1 MAACTVGRVDLV
13 DLVDF
18 SGVECLNA
26 AEGSW
31 ANVLKAGYR
40 EDEGLYLESDC
51 DEQVLLSIPFN
62 QVVKLRSLELRAPGD
77 GTGPRRLKI
86 FTNSPHMGLDEAES
100 AKPVEAFELGPE
112 HRNGSKLLDLYFVKY
127 QNVRSL
133 QVFVESNEGGDELTR
148 VSKLTVLGTPEHTT
162 NMSDFKKSG

>member
-40 EDEGLYLESDC
+40 EDEGAPPPVRLSARLPARPAP
-51 DEQVLLSIPFN
+51 LLPPRPVRCHRLFSPGLPLSGPPPPPPPPPPPAPR
-62 QVVKLRSLELRAPGD
+62 QACTSSPTATSRSFSL
-77 GTGPRRLKI
+77 
-86 FTNSPHMGLDEAES
+86 F
-100 AKPVEAFELGPE
+100 
-112 HRNGSKLLDLYFVKY
+112 
-127 QNVRSL
+127 RS
-133 QVFVESNEGGDELTR
+133 TR
-148 VSKLTVLGTPEHTT
+148 W
-162 NMSDFKKSG
+162 

>member
-40 EDEGLYLESDC
+40 EDEGAPPP
-51 DEQVLLSIPFN
+51 VRLSARLPA
-62 QVVKLRSLELRAPGD
+62 RPPAPPRCFHPAPSAA
-77 GTGPRRLKI
+77 TG
-86 FTNSPHMGLDEAES
+86 FSPPGC
-100 AKPVEAFELGPE
+100 
-112 HRNGSKLLDLYFVKY
+112 R
-127 QNVRSL
+127 
-133 QVFVESNEGGDELTR
+133 
-148 VSKLTVLGTPEHTT
+148 
-162 NMSDFKKSG
+162 